1 MDSNRNPKTLNE
13 KHSYNNCLL
22 AQITTVQLAWTRTSD
37 LLKLNQPQEW
47 SFFITGS
54 SHMRHRQR
62 SGSAK
67 TSRTEG
73 RIRSG
78 ASHLYSCRREELSA
92 IRRWQK
98 FIMAC
103 WKHNYKYNYNVHLK
117 IVDIISYLPPKL
129 MLVVTMSEI
138 ICDRIMHVPITR
150 ISKRSTYTD
159 DKHNHK
165 NLKTSIGLL
174 YFFLLV
180 KWRKL

>member
-1 MDSNRNPKTLNE
+1 
-13 KHSYNNCLL
+13 L
-22 AQITTVQLAWTRTSD
+22 ARTRTSD
-37 LLKLNQPQEW
+37 VLKLNQPQEW
-47 SFFITGS
+47 SFLITGS

-67 TSRTEG
+67 TSREEG
-73 RIRSG
+73 KIRAG
-78 ASHLYSCRREELSA
+78 ASYLHTGWREELSA

-129 MLVVTMSEI
+129 MLVGIISETFSVRLNYVT
-138 ICDRIMHVPITR
+138 ITR

-165 NLKTSIGLL
+165 IWKQYIGLL

-180 KWRKL
+180 KWRML